1 MKNILSS
8 LAEKAD
14 ENPDKIAFI
23 FPKKDTL
30 EADYDQITFK
40 ELEEKSS
47 RAANFLWRHGFHSG
61 VVTLVLVK
69 PSIEFVI
76 LLYGMLKTGAVP
88 LLLPSLNLRSISGR
102 RELRKI
108 LKRANPRGI
117 IGSTFNII
125 VSKFI
130 LLSNKPQRD
139 LKFSKLKKHF
149 SNHLSPKSF
158 KINSDLDWGKTS
170 AFVKYTTGTTGPA
183 KGVIYTH
190 SMLHSH
196 L

>member
-47 RAANFLWRHGFHSG
+47 RAEDFLMRQGFHSG

-69 PSIEFVI
+69 TI
-76 LLYGMLKTGAVP
+76 
-88 LLLPSLNLRSISGR
+88 NN
-102 RELRKI
+102 I
-108 LKRANPRGI
+108 LK
-117 IGSTFNII
+117 
-125 VSKFI
+125 
-130 LLSNKPQRD
+130 LL
-139 LKFSKLKKHF
+139 
-149 SNHLSPKSF
+149 
-158 KINSDLDWGKTS
+158 
-170 AFVKYTTGTTGPA
+170 
-183 KGVIYTH
+183 
-190 SMLHSH
+190 
-196 L
+196 